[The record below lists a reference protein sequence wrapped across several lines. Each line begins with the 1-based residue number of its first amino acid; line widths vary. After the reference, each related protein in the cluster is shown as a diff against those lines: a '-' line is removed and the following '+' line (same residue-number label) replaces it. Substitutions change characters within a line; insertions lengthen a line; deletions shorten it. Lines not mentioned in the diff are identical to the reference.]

1 MQGQENMQTQFL
13 AGGRADG
20 HIVICQGKV
29 GGQDMEIPGYARF
42 FYILPHT
49 YGIWRMGV
57 RAAAAYF
64 CWRCLVSVR
73 SADDGPPVRTT
84 GDFWKFWTGQ
94 TISNLGNSISFFLF
108 PLLIFT
114 LTGSALN
121 LALMSAITF
130 LPFLLFGLVIGAWVD
145 RVDRKRLMIVVDT
158 MQMLLM
164 LSLPVLGLQGRLAVW
179 WVYVVAF
186 LSSTLAIAFDS
197 AQFAAI
203 PCLVE
208 TDNLVSANGRIQ
220 ASYAAATVVGPLLAG
235 LLLGVFAISSLF
247 LLDALSFLISVCSLI
262 LIRTGFNES
271 GPPGAPAGEG
281 TPPDPG
287 FGHAIMEGL
296 RYVWG
301 HPVLRAISLMM
312 ALVNFVG
319 NTVLAQLVLFAREEF
334 GASDTQMSW
343 LFAAGSVGTIVLSL
357 AAGLLRKRW
366 SFSMIVLG
374 SLALYGAGIVVLA
387 LVHVYW
393 VGMVLWALISGLSML
408 FNINTGSLRQAIVPN
423 HLLGRVMAVASVL
436 AWSAIPV
443 GTLLGGVAIAL
454 VRSVAP
460 VYAAIGGLILC
471 LALAFAFTSL
481 GRADSYLPT
490 SSAEE
495 PAEPVSGG
503 VS

>member
-1 MQGQENMQTQFL
+1 
-13 AGGRADG
+13 
-20 HIVICQGKV
+20 
-29 GGQDMEIPGYARF
+29 
-42 FYILPHT
+42 
-49 YGIWRMGV
+49 
-57 RAAAAYF
+57 
-64 CWRCLVSVR
+64 VSVR
-73 SADDGPPVRTT
+73 SADDGPPVRAQS
-84 GDFWKFWTGQ
+84 DFWKFWAGQ
-94 TISNLGNSISFFLF
+94 TISNLGNSVSFFLF

-130 LPFLLFGLVIGAWVD
+130 LPFLLFGLLIGAWVD
-145 RVDRKRLMIVVDT
+145 RVDRKRLMIAVDT
-158 MQMLLM
+158 LQMLLM
-164 LSLPVLGLQGRLAVW
+164 LSLPILGIQGRLAIW

-235 LLLGVFAISSLF
+235 VLLGVFAISSLF
-247 LLDALSFLISVCSLI
+247 LLDALSFLVSVSSLL
-262 LIRTGFNES
+262 LIRTSFNEAAAS
-271 GPPGAPAGEG
+271 ETPVSQGASPE
-281 TPPDPG
+281 PG
-287 FGHAIMEGL
+287 FGQAIVEGL
-296 RYVWG
+296 RYVWS

-319 NTVLAQLVLFAREEF
+319 STVLAQVVLFARQQF
-334 GASDTQMSW
+334 GASDVQISW
-343 LFAAGSVGTIVLSL
+343 LFAAGSVGTIALSL

-366 SFSMIVLG
+366 SFSVIVLG
-374 SLALYGAGIVVLA
+374 SLALYGAAIFVLA
-387 LVHVYW
+387 LVHLYW
-393 VGMVLWALISGLSML
+393 VGMLLWALNAGLSIL

-460 VYAAIGGLILC
+460 VYAAIGLLILG
-471 LALAFAFTSL
+471 LAIAFAFTPL
-481 GRADSYLPT
+481 GRAESYLPT
-490 SSAEE
+490 SPAESS
-495 PAEPVSGG
+495 AEPVSES